1 MKTILISL
9 VTVALLT
16 IPLLLL
22 AQENFDD
29 YFIDKTMRID
39 YFHVGNSKDETI
51 TIDVISQQGA
61 WAGSTKNLID
71 DRNIGRYY
79 YKVYDTA
86 SKKLIFSKGFD
97 AYFGEYKT
105 VDEAIKGIKKSY
117 HESALIPYP
126 KKKIL
131 FTVEL
136 RNRKNILE
144 KIFEQEIDP
153 ASTNINKEPLS
164 SDTRV
169 LKIHYSGEP
178 HSHLDIAVIAEGYTA
193 AEEPKAIKDF
203 NRFAKTMLSQ
213 EPYKKMK
220 DKINIYG
227 VLKFSQE
234 SGCDEPSHGSFK
246 NTALDATF
254 DSLGSERYLMT
265 ENNKKLRDVA
275 AAAPYDALVIMVNHK
290 RYGGGGIYNLFSV
303 FTTDNQWYEYL
314 IIHEFGHSFA
324 GLADEYYNSAS
335 SYNDFYP
342 RGVEPVEPNITA
354 LLKPKD
360 LKWKTLASKG
370 IEIPTPWEK
379 EDFDKMDLAYQK
391 IRQELNKKLA
401 EMKRSGAPK
410 DDIAKLEKEIEE
422 RSRKSALDSDNYL
435 AKSKFVGKVGA
446 FEGAGYSS
454 KGLYRPM
461 LDCIMFTKGFKPF
474 CKVCEEA
481 IARAIKHYTND

>member
-1 MKTILISL
+1 
-9 VTVALLT
+9 
-16 IPLLLL
+16 
-22 AQENFDD
+22 
-29 YFIDKTMRID
+29 
-39 YFHVGNSKDETI
+39 
-51 TIDVISQQGA
+51 
-61 WAGSTKNLID
+61 
-71 DRNIGRYY
+71 
-79 YKVYDTA
+79 
-86 SKKLIFSKGFD
+86 
-97 AYFGEYKT
+97 
-105 VDEAIKGIKKSY
+105 
-117 HESALIPYP
+117 
-126 KKKIL
+126 
-131 FTVEL
+131 
-136 RNRKNILE
+136 
-144 KIFEQEIDP
+144 
-153 ASTNINKEPLS
+153 
-164 SDTRV
+164 
-169 LKIHYSGEP
+169 
-178 HSHLDIAVIAEGYTA
+178 
-193 AEEPKAIKDF
+193 
-203 NRFAKTMLSQ
+203 
-213 EPYKKMK
+213 
-220 DKINIYG
+220 
-227 VLKFSQE
+227 
-234 SGCDEPSHGSFK
+234 
-246 NTALDATF
+246 
-254 DSLGSERYLMT
+254 MT

-303 FTTDNQWYEYL
+303 FTTDNQWFEYL